1 MEPKKAKEEIEIDLG
16 EIISVLFAKLWFV
29 LLLGVIAGLA
39 ALVISKFVI
48 APIYSSSTKVYV
60 ISRQNTDAN
69 VTYTDLQTGSQLT
82 KDYLELVK
90 SRTVLTQVITRL
102 DLDLTTTDLSD
113 MITVATPTDTRII
126 SITVNSTDAYLAQKI
141 ANDVRVVASEHI
153 RSVMNLQSVNVVDE
167 ADVPMI
173 PSSPNIPR
181 NTLLGVVLGIF
192 LAICIVVVT
201 YVLDDS
207 IKTPDDVE
215 RYLGVSVLGSI
226 PLLEDDKYGMRHR
239 NRSSQMT
246 EDSFLEDDQG
256 EVEEE
261 VF

>member
-1 MEPKKAKEEIEIDLG
+1 MEPKKANEEIEIDLG

-48 APIYSSSTKVYV
+48 APVYSSSTKIYV
-60 ISRQNTDAN
+60 LSRQNTEAN
-69 VTYTDLQTGSQLT
+69 VTYSDLQTGTQLT

-102 DLDLTTTDLSD
+102 DLKMTTEELAD
-113 MITVATPTDTRII
+113 MIIVETPTDTRII
-126 SITVNSTDAYLAQKI
+126 TITVNSTDAYMAQKI
-141 ANDVRVVASEHI
+141 ANDVRAVASEHI

-167 ADVPMI
+167 ADVPII

-181 NTLLGVVLGIF
+181 NTFLGVIIGIF

-207 IKTPDDVE
+207 IKNPDDVE
-215 RYLGVSVLGSI
+215 KYLGVSVLGSI
-226 PLLEDDKYGMRHR
+226 PLLEDDKYGKRHHR
-239 NRSSQMT
+239 RSSQMN
-246 EDSFLEDDQG
+246 ENIFDENEQE

-261 VF
+261 IF